1 MTPTG
6 TARPVASQTD
16 ASAVRDGSTAREAA
30 PTGKPPLT
38 VLIAHNPIARAGIR
52 MALDTEVCAEAS
64 SGQEAIRAAKRE
76 QPDLCLVGRELCGDR
91 LRVVQA
97 ICRAAPRA
105 AVVILAEDRDI
116 DDFLD
121 SICAGAVGY
130 VPEAVDAERL
140 RLVVRAIAAREAVVP
155 RSMVLELVL
164 QLQRSRDGLTAREC
178 QVCAL
183 LRRGHTTSEIARR
196 LDISSITVRRHI
208 SALVH
213 KLGVEDRAALTS
225 PGTEPP
231 RSLIAVTPFRCMV
244 DGRDGRDAYF

>member
-1 MTPTG
+1 
-6 TARPVASQTD
+6 
-16 ASAVRDGSTAREAA
+16 
-30 PTGKPPLT
+30 
-38 VLIAHNPIARAGIR
+38 

-91 LRVVQA
+91 LRVVQG

-105 AVVILAEDRDI
+105 AVVILAEDHDI

-183 LRRGHTTSEIARR
+183 LRRGHTTTEIARR

-231 RSLIAVTPFRCMV
+231 RSLIAVLPSGPWSTVGTGAMPTSSAEQLRP
-244 DGRDGRDAYF
+244 GRAPVLIGDIVSADDDLASWLRPRVAALSECPSSST

>member
-1 MTPTG
+1 M
-6 TARPVASQTD
+6 
-16 ASAVRDGSTAREAA
+16 
-30 PTGKPPLT
+30 
-38 VLIAHNPIARAGIR
+38 
-52 MALDTEVCAEAS
+52 
-64 SGQEAIRAAKRE
+64 
-76 QPDLCLVGRELCGDR
+76 GRELCGDR

-105 AVVILAEDRDI
+105 AVVILAEDHDI

-121 SICAGAVGY
+121 SIRAGAIGY

-140 RLVVRAIAAREAVVP
+140 RLVVRAIAAREPVVP

-164 QLQRSRDGLTAREC
+164 QLQRNRRRPHRARVPG
-178 QVCAL
+178 VCPA
-183 LRRGHTTSEIARR
+183 RSGHTTEIARR

-208 SALVH
+208 SDLVH

-231 RSLIAVTPFRCMV
+231 RSLIAVLPSGPWSTGGTGAMPTSS
-244 DGRDGRDAYF
+244 AE

>member
-1 MTPTG
+1 
-6 TARPVASQTD
+6 
-16 ASAVRDGSTAREAA
+16 
-30 PTGKPPLT
+30 
-38 VLIAHNPIARAGIR
+38 

-105 AVVILAEDRDI
+105 AVVILAEDHDI

-121 SICAGAVGY
+121 SIRAGAIGY

-164 QLQRSRDGLTAREC
+164 QLQRNRDGLTAREC

-183 LRRGHTTSEIARR
+183 LRSGHTTEIARR

-208 SALVH
+208 SDLVH

-231 RSLIAVTPFRCMV
+231 RSLIAVLPSGPWSTGGTGAMPTSS
-244 DGRDGRDAYF
+244 AE